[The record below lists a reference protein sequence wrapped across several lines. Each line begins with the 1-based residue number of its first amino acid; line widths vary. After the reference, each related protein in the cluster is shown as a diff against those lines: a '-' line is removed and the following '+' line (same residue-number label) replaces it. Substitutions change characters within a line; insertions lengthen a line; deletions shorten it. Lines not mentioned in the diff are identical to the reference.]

1 MPSEIEKLFEDS
13 HCEKRNPKVDCDWFS
28 DIDRLFSMTD
38 AEIMENI
45 YTFNALDKEC
55 DIKIIVDS
63 CY

>member
-28 DIDRLFSMTD
+28 DVDRLFSMTD

-45 YTFNALDKEC
+45 HTFKTLYDEC
-55 DIKIIVDS
+55 DIKRIVDS